1 VRIRDLASGREVV
14 VMRSDGLPGPV
25 EWSPDG
31 KFLICASG
39 AAGIRLWAV
48 PIGAGEGKPRLLLKE
63 TVLRTVRFSRDGR
76 FFAYVS
82 GESGENEIYL
92 RRFPPTDE
100 RWQISQGGGVEP
112 YWPGDAK
119 EEFFYITPDRKMTSV
134 SIRTTPS
141 VEIGKAQPLFA
152 VPTVFGRFTRST
164 YVVTRDGGR
173 FLFSVPVDQSRP
185 TITLI
190 QNAAP
195 DLTK

>member
-31 KFLICASG
+31 TSLICAQG
-39 AAGIRLWAV
+39 TTGLRLWIAPV
-48 PIGAGEGKPRLLLKE
+48 AGEGKPRLLLNE
-63 TVLRTVRFSRDGR
+63 TVLRQIRFSPDGR

-82 GESGENEIYL
+82 SVSGENEVYL
-92 RRFPPTDE
+92 RRYPPTGE

-112 YWPGDAK
+112 YWPRGGT
-119 EEFFYITPDRKMTSV
+119 EFFYITPDRKVTSV

-141 VEIGKAQPLFA
+141 VEIGKPQPLFA
-152 VPTVFGRFTRST
+152 APTVFGKFTRST
-164 YVVTRDGGR
+164 YVVTRDGER
-173 FLFSVPVDQSRP
+173 FLFSVPVDRARP

-190 QNAAP
+190 QNAVP
-195 DLTK
+195 GD